1 MGILDWLFGPWNR
14 GSSGLYNKANQHWEF
29 MKQALL
35 SGDDR
40 QAQIELLEVVR
51 LCQESIQANPQKQG
65 DAYVLLANALL
76 RGSDLYQD
84 ADEPLLIKYAAACI
98 HSWWTLPYNRSPIT
112 RHYDLGLRWY
122 QKVSQ
127 KLQTFGSQNLEAS
140 MSEYGSLYGSLVTSP
155 SGFQNIRAAL
165 RKDGPATESQTSDAE
180 TSGDHEEGNFFEF
193 MAANMIRMA
202 SQQDSHGHIVLDKE
216 KLISA
221 TLTNL
226 EIGFALARRHPGKIR
241 KLFVRDDGPSM
252 KDAEIVKT
260 EIRIWKDIALK
271 QGSTL
276 SRVIIVK
283 SLSGFYG
290 HGDEPSMELTATVMS
305 DLEQSFELGAK
316 LVVQRFCIDG

>member
-1 MGILDWLFGPWNR
+1 
-14 GSSGLYNKANQHWEF
+14 
-29 MKQALL
+29 
-35 SGDDR
+35 
-40 QAQIELLEVVR
+40 
-51 LCQESIQANPQKQG
+51 
-65 DAYVLLANALL
+65 
-76 RGSDLYQD
+76 
-84 ADEPLLIKYAAACI
+84 
-98 HSWWTLPYNRSPIT
+98 
-112 RHYDLGLRWY
+112 
-122 QKVSQ
+122 
-127 KLQTFGSQNLEAS
+127 
-140 MSEYGSLYGSLVTSP
+140 
-155 SGFQNIRAAL
+155 
-165 RKDGPATESQTSDAE
+165 
-180 TSGDHEEGNFFEF
+180 

-226 EIGFALARRHPGKIR
+226 EIGFALARRQPGKIR

-316 LVVQRFCIDG
+316 LGLFAPEGEGDIESQFWEEIQRISPGSGESQTQELADMFVPEIEKFESRFGPLSPRSPQRDWTVFMERLTRARRLIDE